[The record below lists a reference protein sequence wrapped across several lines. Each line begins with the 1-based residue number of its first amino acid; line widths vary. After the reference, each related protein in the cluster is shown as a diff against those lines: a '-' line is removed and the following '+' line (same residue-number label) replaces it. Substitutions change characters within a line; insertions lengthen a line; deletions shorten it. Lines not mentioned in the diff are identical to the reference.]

1 MIDKAFCDAM
11 AAVAALKAAS
21 YSVAS
26 TSKMKKGYVAEAEAW
41 TALGAR
47 LSAPPVILP
56 PVEPPPVT
64 PPPVTPPPSGLM
76 WALDPAQYQAV
87 GAPSGA
93 PTMPSGSVIGG
104 GTYENARVLTDDFFG
119 PMLSGNA
126 SLVALRRC
134 TIDGAGHL
142 GVTGAWLNNVH
153 LVECE
158 IVNCDNF
165 LRLNGDV
172 TIERCW
178 MHGSTAAA
186 GSHVDGIEFWSGGNI
201 QIIDSR
207 IEIPTHNP
215 SGSAVERGAT
225 AAANLRSNMGPIHD
239 VIFRRSVLLGG
250 GMPLLVRSE
259 GDPYRNT
266 NVRLDDVILD
276 GGYYGAVN
284 GDSTTPAS
292 ITQWD
297 NVRKLD
303 GTPIPRP

>member
-1 MIDKAFCDAM
+1 MIDKQFCDEQ
-11 AAVAALKAAS
+11 AAAAALKAAS
-21 YSVAS
+21 FSATS
-26 TSKMKKGYVAEAEAW
+26 TSKMKKGYLAEAAAW
-41 TALGAR
+41 TALGER
-47 LSAPPVILP
+47 LTATPP
-56 PVEPPPVT
+56 PVEPPPV
-64 PPPVTPPPSGLM
+64 VTPPPSGVSF
-76 WALDPAQYQAV
+76 ALDPVQYQAV

-93 PTMPSGSVIGG
+93 PTMSSSSVAGG
-104 GTYENARVLTDDFFG
+104 GIYENAVILTDAYFG

-126 SLVALRRC
+126 SLVTLRRC
-134 TIDGAGHL
+134 TIDGAGHP

-153 LVECE
+153 LIECQ
-158 IVNCDNF
+158 IINCDNF
-165 LRLNGDV
+165 LRINGDV

-178 MHGSTAAA
+178 MHDSTAAA

-215 SGSAVERGAT
+215 SGTAVERGAT

-239 VIFRRSVLLGG
+239 VFFRRSVLLGG

-266 NVRLDDVILD
+266 NVRLDDVVLD

-284 GDSTTPAS
+284 GDSTTSAS

-297 NVRKLD
+297 NVRRLD
-303 GTPIPRP
+303 GTPWPRP